1 LDLRA
6 KGVSLSNIV
15 DHLDQHHRTKVTRKT
30 ILDWQN
36 KFGKKLKSFTQT
48 LKPVIGGQIHADEM
62 FIKVNGEWN
71 YYWDAIDYSTKFLV
85 GDHLSKKRD
94 YRECIIFL
102 ESVKNGPINQP
113 HEIHTDNSYDY
124 PWPVKKVFGKKGIFH
139 AFYPAWKN
147 KFKNNPI
154 ERLHNTEKQ
163 TIKTFRNFD
172 NFESTK
178 NFFEF
183 NKVYYHFIKRHTTL
197 DGITPAEVQEFF

>member
-1 LDLRA
+1 MKKNKSGFIPRYWCKKCNHWFVDRNGFERFRNKSEVITAALDLRA

-85 GDHLSKKRD
+85 GDHLSK
-94 YRECIIFL
+94 
-102 ESVKNGPINQP
+102 
-113 HEIHTDNSYDY
+113 
-124 PWPVKKVFGKKGIFH
+124 
-139 AFYPAWKN
+139 
-147 KFKNNPI
+147 
-154 ERLHNTEKQ
+154 RLQRVH
-163 TIKTFRNFD
+163 
-172 NFESTK
+172 
-178 NFFEF
+178 NFFGVCKKLPHKSATR
-183 NKVYYHFIKRHTTL
+183 NSHR
-197 DGITPAEVQEFF
+197 Q

>member
-1 LDLRA
+1 
-6 KGVSLSNIV
+6 
-15 DHLDQHHRTKVTRKT
+15 
-30 ILDWQN
+30 
-36 KFGKKLKSFTQT
+36 
-48 LKPVIGGQIHADEM
+48 M

-71 YYWDAIDYSTKFLV
+71 YYCDAIDYSTKFLV

-163 TIKTFRNFD
+163 TIKTLRNFD

-183 NKVYYHFIKRHTTL
+183 NKVYYNFIRRHTTL
-197 DGITPAEVQEFF
+197 DGITPAEAAGIFLNLGRNRFLSMIEIELNFLAEIGC